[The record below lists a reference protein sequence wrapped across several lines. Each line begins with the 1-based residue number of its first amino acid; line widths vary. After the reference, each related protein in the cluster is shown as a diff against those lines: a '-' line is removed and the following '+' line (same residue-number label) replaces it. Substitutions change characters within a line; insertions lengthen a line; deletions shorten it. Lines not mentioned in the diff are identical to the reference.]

1 MDGSDSESASH
12 VVGFMRKLKKIYP
25 AIPVVEIDERFTSK
39 MASAA
44 IAQSGKKKKDRQ
56 QKGLIDTV
64 SATII
69 LQSYMDSRSF

>member
-1 MDGSDSESASH
+1 
-12 VVGFMRKLKKIYP
+12 
-25 AIPVVEIDERFTSK
+25 FTSK

-56 QKGLIDTV
+56 QKGLVDTV

-69 LQSYMDSRSF
+69 LQSYMEGRNF

>member
-1 MDGSDSESASH
+1 
-12 VVGFMRKLKKIYP
+12 MRKLKKTYP
-25 AIPVVEIDERFTSK
+25 TIPVVEIDERFTSK

-56 QKGLIDTV
+56 QKGLVDTV

-69 LQSYMDSRSF
+69 LQSYMEGRNF